1 MTSNNVKYFAAIASN
16 PKIGS
21 KTILK
26 LDKLYGGLENLF
38 DQNKQ
43 IKLHNLALPNKII
56 TEIDKTIKSVSPQ
69 KIMDN
74 LSQKNIIP
82 ICIHDELYPNLL
94 LEIPDPPAILYV
106 RGSTK
111 ILKNLAIAIVGSRKY
126 STYGKRVTQ
135 QFTSQLSLDGLTIIS
150 GLALG
155 IDSLAHETTLAQGG
169 LTIGV
174 LACGLDM
181 IYPYSNIGLA
191 DRIIKS
197 GGAIISEYPP
207 GVLAYKSN
215 FPLRNRIIAGMSLG
229 TLVVE
234 AMEKSGT
241 LLTAKATLDY
251 NRELFAVPGDIYRP
265 SSEGVNNLIKYG
277 ATLVTNHLDIEK
289 NLNLDVKKQASK
301 AKKIIPD
308 NLFEKKI
315 LESLSQE
322 NAVHVDKILKNTQIE
337 ISILNATLV
346 MMEMKGKI
354 KNLGNNQY
362 ILN

>member
-1 MTSNNVKYFAAIASN
+1 MTNDQIKYFAAIASN

-26 LDKLYGGLENLF
+26 LDKIYGGISNLF
-38 DQNKQ
+38 NKNGL
-43 IKLHNLALPNKII
+43 KKVHNLPLPQKTIIEIEKTINSVLPNKII
-56 TEIDKTIKSVSPQ
+56 ENLQKKS
-69 KIMDN
+69 IT
-74 LSQKNIIP
+74 P
-82 ICIHDELYPNLL
+82 ICIHDKNYPNLL

-106 RGSTK
+106 RGNIK
-111 ILKNLAIAIVGSRKY
+111 ILKNLAIAVVGSRKY
-126 STYGKRVTQ
+126 SSYGKRVTE

-155 IDSLAHETTLAQGG
+155 IDSLAHETTLSVGG
-169 LTIGV
+169 ITIGV

-191 DRIIKS
+191 NRIITS

-207 GVLAYKSN
+207 GVLAFKSN

-229 TLVVE
+229 TLIVE

-265 SSEGVNNLIKYG
+265 SSEGANNLIKYG
-277 ATLVTNHLDIEK
+277 ATLVTNYVDIEK
-289 NLNLDVKKQASK
+289 NLNLDVEKQVSK

-315 LESLSQE
+315 LDSLNQE
-322 NAVHVDKILKNTQIE
+322 TAVHVDKILKNTEIE